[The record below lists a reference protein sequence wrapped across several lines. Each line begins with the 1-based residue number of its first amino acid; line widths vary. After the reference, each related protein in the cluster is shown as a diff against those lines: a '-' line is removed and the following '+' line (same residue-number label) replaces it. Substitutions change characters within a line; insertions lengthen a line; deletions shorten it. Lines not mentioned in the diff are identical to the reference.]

1 MNASARAWLLRDGA
15 WRAGEGLPLTDRAA
29 RYGMAVFATLGVRD
43 GRLLFADEHRRLLDA
58 AARSLLGASP
68 DISAPPLGPDDRGVL
83 RLYVTAG
90 DGAPAAPVTEPRV
103 FAMFEA
109 CGGDALP
116 QSQTARLQREP
127 AAPFGHG
134 AKTANYWMNCAAQAA
149 AQADGF
155 DHALLAD
162 HAGRLLSGAMGN
174 VFFVLEGRLCTPAA
188 TLAIRPGVI
197 RGWVMGRA
205 DVHEVEVASDV
216 LHRVEEIFLTNSRLG
231 VMPLRI
237 GDVAPGP
244 IGCGLRDACREAC
257 LIP

>member
-29 RYGMAVFATLGVRD
+29 RYGMAVFATIGVRE
-43 GRLLFADEHRRLLDA
+43 GRLLFADEHRRLLGEA
-58 AARSLLGASP
+58 AASLLGTNP
-68 DISAPPLGPDDRGVL
+68 DIPPVPLDADARGVL

-90 DGAPAAPVTEPRV
+90 DGAPATPVTQPRV

-109 CGGDALP
+109 CGSDALP
-116 QSQTARLQREP
+116 QSQTARLHAEP

-162 HAGRLLSGAMGN
+162 HSGRLLSGAMGN
-174 VFFVLEGRLCTPAA
+174 VFLLLDGQLCTPAA
-188 TLAIRPGVI
+188 TLGVRPGVI

-205 DVHEVEVASDV
+205 DVREVEFASDV
-216 LHRVEEIFLTNSRLG
+216 VHRAEEVFLTNSRLG

-244 IGCGLRDACREAC
+244 VGCNLRDACRTER

>member
-29 RYGMAVFATLGVRD
+29 RYGMAVFATIGVRE
-43 GRLLFADEHRRLLDA
+43 GRLLFAGEHQRLLETA
-58 AARSLLGASP
+58 ALSLLGTCP
-68 DISAPPLGPDDRGVL
+68 DIPPAPLDEDARGVL

-90 DGAPAAPVTEPRV
+90 DGGPAAPVTQPRV
-103 FAMFEA
+103 FAMFEP

-116 QSQTARLQREP
+116 QSQTARLHGEP
-127 AAPFGHG
+127 AAPFGRG
-134 AKTANYWMNCAAQAA
+134 AKTANYWMNCAAQAV

-162 HAGRLLSGAMGN
+162 HSGRLLSGATGN
-174 VFFVLEGRLCTPAA
+174 LFLVLDGRLVTPPAG
-188 TLAIRPGVI
+188 PGVRAGVM
-197 RGWVMGRA
+197 RGWVMGRT
-205 DVHEVEVASDV
+205 DVHEIEIASDA
-216 LHRVEEIFLTNSRLG
+216 LHRAEEAFLTNSRLG

-244 IGCGLRDACREAC
+244 IGCGLRDTCRESL